1 MITGV
6 NTVTV
11 WVLDQ
16 DSAKTF
22 FTEKLGLEERTDVPL
37 GESARWVTVGPK
49 KQPEVQLSLTVPG
62 APVQDAGSA
71 EQLRSLL
78 TKGVLLGCTFTV
90 EDCQAAF
97 QELSARG
104 VSFIQ
109 EPQPKP
115 WGTSAI
121 FRDDSGTWHEILQPH
136 SLSGSAERDHSAS
149 R

>member
-6 NTVTV
+6 NTVVV

-22 FTEKLGLEERTDVPL
+22 FTEKLGLQARMDVPFS
-37 GESARWVTVGPK
+37 EDVRWVTVGPK
-49 KQPEVQLSLTVPG
+49 DQPELQLSLMVPG
-62 APVQDAGSA
+62 APVQDEQAA

-78 TKGVLLGCTFTV
+78 AKGALVGCTFTV
-90 EDCQAAF
+90 EDCHTAV

-104 VSFIQ
+104 VTVIQ

-115 WGTSAI
+115 WGISAT
-121 FRDDSGTWHEILQPH
+121 FRDDSGTCHELLQAH
-136 SLSGSAERDHSAS
+136 RRHDASSGSNP
-149 R
+149 

>member
-22 FTEKLGLEERTDVPL
+22 FTEKLGLEARIDVPFDE
-37 GESARWVTVGPK
+37 GMRWVTVGPK
-49 KQPEVQLSLTVPG
+49 NQPEVQLTLMVPG
-62 APVQDAGSA
+62 APAQDAESA
-71 EQLRSLL
+71 EQLKSLL
-78 TKGVLLGCTFTV
+78 AKGALIGCTFTV
-90 EDCQAAF
+90 EDCHAAF
-97 QELSARG
+97 KELSARG
-104 VSFIQ
+104 VTFIQ

-115 WGTSAI
+115 WGVSAS

-136 SLSGSAERDHSAS
+136 NRRDESAGSNS
-149 R
+149 